1 MKSGRLEGKTA
12 LITGGS
18 RGIGAAVARL
28 YASEGAAVSICYL
41 DTPHM
46 AKLAKDLVTELT
58 DKGSRAICL
67 AGDLSLP
74 ETPGNLVRE
83 THNQLGDISIVVANG
98 AATGRNKW
106 NEITT
111 DDWDRVQNVNGRG
124 TWLLAKA
131 AYEDLKKTKGS
142 IITVTSVM
150 VDTGQ
155 AGALHYSASKAAII
169 GITRALARELGGDG
183 IRVNSVMPGAI
194 RTEMELEVDPNQEEV
209 AEFVYRVQALKRRGT
224 SEDLAGAFMF
234 LASEEA
240 SFVTG
245 QILNVDGG
253 WVMR

>member
-1 MKSGRLEGKTA
+1 
-12 LITGGS
+12 
-18 RGIGAAVARL
+18 
-28 YASEGAAVSICYL
+28 
-41 DTPHM
+41 
-46 AKLAKDLVTELT
+46 
-58 DKGSRAICL
+58 
-67 AGDLSLP
+67 
-74 ETPGNLVRE
+74 
-83 THNQLGDISIVVANG
+83 VANG
-98 AATGRNKW
+98 AALGRNTW
-106 NEITT
+106 NEISIEE
-111 DDWDRVQNVNGRG
+111 WDQVQDVNSRG

-155 AGALHYSASKAAII
+155 PGALHYSASKAAII

-209 AEFVYRVQALKRRGT
+209 AAFLYGVQALKRRGT

-234 LASEEA
+234 LASEES

>member
-1 MKSGRLEGKTA
+1 MKSGRLQGQNA
-12 LITGGS
+12 LITGGA

-28 YASEGAAVSICYL
+28 YASEGAGVAICYL

-46 AKLAKDLVTELT
+46 EKLAKDLVSELT
-58 DKGSRAICL
+58 GKGYKAICL
-67 AGDLSLP
+67 PGDLSLP
-74 ETPGNLVRE
+74 ETPELLVKE
-83 THNQLGDISIVVANG
+83 IKKQLGDISIVVANG

-106 NEITT
+106 NEISV
-111 DDWDRVQNVNGRG
+111 DEWDQVQDVNSRG

-155 AGALHYSASKAAII
+155 PGALHYSASKAAII

-183 IRVNSVMPGAI
+183 IRVNSIMPGAI

-209 AEFVYRVQALKRRGT
+209 AAFLYGVQALKRRGT
-224 SEDLAGAFMF
+224 AEDLAGAFMF
-234 LASEEA
+234 LASEES

-245 QILNVDGG
+245 QIINVDGG